1 MNIYTEKENN
11 DQCNDS
17 NFQEEGNYYIKEMPK
32 YKYEIRIFH
41 KSPNRE
47 QKSKTPDKMISAA
60 KFTILNKS
68 KKNNVKLGKKIKIKN
83 TENNNELNKSKS
95 PRNGTIRFFSG
106 KDNIQKCHK
115 KFALLAKEDSSKIS
129 LKVFLYFFPADSDGP
144 HDYGSSSDVLKTVA
158 ASLWSN

>member
-106 KDNIQKCHK
+106 KDNIEKDIMENSYE
-115 KFALLAKEDSSKIS
+115 KFDILYKFSYENPLPYSFKSLAR
-129 LKVFLYFFPADSDGP
+129 F
-144 HDYGSSSDVLKTVA
+144 
-158 ASLWSN
+158 